1 MVHVSRAGAGL
12 QFRKQVHIAMG
23 IAVYD
28 PKIDKS
34 VNDTMRRA
42 DRIMYDNKRNQK
54 RAGWKGA

>member
-1 MVHVSRAGAGL
+1 
-12 QFRKQVHIAMG
+12 MG